1 VGYLERAGYRFV
13 STNVLRHVRPAG
25 VAWLRELR
33 PHISYRSYWGYDG
46 FQQTRVLH
54 VDSHIELANGAFFS
68 PAFNFTREGLQAP
81 FGIAPLVTVPPGTYD
96 NVEAA
101 WRYNTNESAP
111 ISLNGALDWGG
122 FLSGT
127 RRGITNTLTVRQGAS
142 FASSLRV
149 SHNEVDLDEGS
160 FQTTLIA
167 GRLAYNFTPRMY
179 LQSLVQYNSQARTWS
194 GNVRYG
200 WLNTAGTGLF
210 IVYNE
215 SRVADRWFEVEG
227 PLGRA
232 VIVKFTRQF
241 NLIL

>member
-1 VGYLERAGYRFV
+1 VGFLARSGYRFV
-13 STNVLRHVRPAG
+13 SLHLLRHVRFAN

-33 PHISYRSYWGYDG
+33 PHASYRSYWGFDG
-46 FQQTRVLH
+46 FNQTRNIH
-54 VDSHIELANGAFFS
+54 FDSHIELADGAFFS
-68 PAFNFTREGLQAP
+68 PAFNLTREGLQAP
-81 FGIAPLVTVPPGTYD
+81 FEIDSGVVVPPGTYD

-101 WRYNTNESAP
+101 WRWNSNEGAP
-111 ISLNGALDWGG
+111 VSINGGLDWGG

-127 RRGITNTLTVRQGAS
+127 RRGINNTLTVRAGAA

-149 SHNEVDLDEGS
+149 SHDQLDLAEGS
-160 FQTTLIA
+160 FSTTLIA
-167 GRLAYNFTPRMY
+167 LRLAYNFTPRMY
-179 LQSLVQYNSQARTWS
+179 LQSLVQYHQQAGSWS

-210 IVYNE
+210 IVFNE
-215 SRVADRWFEVEG
+215 SRAADRWYDVSG

-241 NLIL
+241 NVIL